1 MNFMFKVLAAGIL
14 ISLARTSSFC
24 DPDTY
29 WKSVRA
35 DEGAD
40 VRAFAFD
47 VDSYGNMVLGGSR
60 DFSGSWQDAFVQM
73 QNSEDCGL
81 KWSYETRTFDRFYF
95 VDFDP
100 TEQMVVAVAQAQ
112 LTVDDVT
119 DTSQENYFVTFEKV
133 TGIVKTVTITS
144 VGSGF
149 NNNIFDGFFS
159 PFNSVYTIGKE
170 ADGATGQ
177 SIYNYGLE

>member
-1 MNFMFKVLAAGIL
+1 
-14 ISLARTSSFC
+14 
-24 DPDTY
+24 
-29 WKSVRA
+29 
-35 DEGAD
+35 
-40 VRAFAFD
+40 
-47 VDSYGNMVLGGSR
+47 
-60 DFSGSWQDAFVQM
+60 
-73 QNSEDCGL
+73 
-81 KWSYETRTFDRFYF
+81 
-95 VDFDP
+95 
-100 TEQMVVAVAQAQ
+100 MVVAVAQAQ